1 MGGGGNTGMATGIT
15 ASAMVAAWP
24 RACED
29 DGDVVVSATKHG
41 HIRCGTIANDG
52 RLRGTQSWTK
62 GDIKISCS
70 NGRPGGSGIIAT
82 SFLVGGGGGPHLA
95 QKS

>member
-1 MGGGGNTGMATGIT
+1 MDTGIT
-15 ASAMVAAWP
+15 ASAMVGAWP
-24 RACED
+24 RECED
-29 DGDVVVSATKHG
+29 DGDVMAPATKHG
-41 HIRCGTIANDG
+41 HISFGAIANDG

-62 GDIKISCS
+62 GEIRTSCS

-82 SFLVGGGGGPHLA
+82 SFLVGGGGGPHRA